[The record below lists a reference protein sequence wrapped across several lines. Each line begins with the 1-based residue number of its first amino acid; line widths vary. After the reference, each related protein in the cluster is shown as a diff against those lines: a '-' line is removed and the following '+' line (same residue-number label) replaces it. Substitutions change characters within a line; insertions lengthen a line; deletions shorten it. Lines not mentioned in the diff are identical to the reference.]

1 MNTKKR
7 IDGDYYIE
15 TINADDRVYIQTNSM
30 ELDGNL
36 TVSGNI
42 TYINTETLDIK
53 DPFIVLN
60 SSNTAT
66 YAANSGILT
75 HKTASSFAGIRYNT
89 VDGRWE
95 LSTATSD
102 SGETGTW
109 TEIGTASAGAVGG
122 PNTAVQY
129 NNAGVFG
136 GEAEFTW
143 DQDTDTLSITGTVSA
158 TGNVAIDG
166 PIQLADQSSVPAAVA
181 NTTVLYAN
189 TVGSGGTGVY
199 FVDSSTTDELVSKSK
214 AIVYGIIF

>member
-1 MNTKKR
+1 
-7 IDGDYYIE
+7 
-15 TINADDRVYIQTNSM
+15 
-30 ELDGNL
+30 
-36 TVSGNI
+36 
-42 TYINTETLDIK
+42 
-53 DPFIVLN
+53 
-60 SSNTAT
+60 
-66 YAANSGILT
+66 
-75 HKTASSFAGIRYNT
+75 
-89 VDGRWE
+89 
-95 LSTATSD
+95 LSTSTSE

-109 TEIGTASAGAVGG
+109 SEIGTASGSSTGG
-122 PNTAVQY
+122 PNTAVQF

-143 DQDTDTLSITGTVSA
+143 DQDTDTLSITGIVSA

-199 FVDSSTTDELVSKSK
+199 FVDGSTTDELVSKSK

>member
-53 DPFIVLN
+53 DPFIMLN

-89 VDGRWE
+89 VDGYWE
-95 LSTATSD
+95 LSTSTSET
-102 SGETGTW
+102 GETGTW
-109 TEIGTASAGAVGG
+109 SEIGTAVAGSVAGS
-122 PNTAVQY
+122 NTQVQF
-129 NNAGVFG
+129 NNAGAFG
-136 GEAEFTW
+136 ASANFTF
-143 DQDTDTLSITGTVSA
+143 TDTSQLNVGGNINVTTGL
-158 TGNVAIDG
+158 
-166 PIQLADQSSVPAAVA
+166 QLADSAAPGAVT
-181 NTTVLYAN
+181 NTTVLHGGIA
-189 TVGSGGTGVY
+189 GSGGTGVY
-199 FVDSSTTDELVSKSK
+199 FVDGSTTDELVSKSK
-214 AIVYGIIF
+214 AIVFGIIF

>member
-109 TEIGTASAGAVGG
+109 TEIGTASAGAVAG
-122 PNTAVQY
+122 PNTASTVSTMQ
-129 NNAGVFG
+129 VLFG
-136 GEAEFTW
+136 GESR
-143 DQDTDTLSITGTVSA
+143 TLPGIKTL
-158 TGNVAIDG
+158 IHC
-166 PIQLADQSSVPAAVA
+166 QLLELLVLLAMLPLMAQFNLQIRAVLLPQLQIPQCYMQA
-181 NTTVLYAN
+181 QQVVVEQACTL
-189 TVGSGGTGVY
+189 
-199 FVDSSTTDELVSKSK
+199 
-214 AIVYGIIF
+214 

>member
-15 TINADDRVYIQTNSM
+15 TINADDRVYIETDTL
-30 ELDGNL
+30 EVDGNL
-36 TVSGNI
+36 VVSGNL
-42 TYINTETLDIK
+42 TYINTEELNIT

-66 YAANSGILT
+66 YAANAGVLT
-75 HKTASSFAGIRYNT
+75 HKTASDYAGIRYS
-89 VDGRWE
+89 VDNDRWE
-95 LSTATSD
+95 LSTATSA

-109 TEIGTASAGAVGG
+109 DAIGTASAGSPGG
-122 PNTAVQY
+122 PNTAIQF
-129 NNAGVFG
+129 NNAGTFG

-143 DQDTDTLSITGTVSA
+143 DQDTDTLSITGIVSA
-158 TGNVAIDG
+158 TGNVAVDG
-166 PIQLADQSSVPAAVA
+166 AIQLADQSSAPASVA

-199 FVDSSTTDELVSKSK
+199 FVDGSTSDELVSKSK